1 MNSNPQAY
9 FQQLLQMGNTPQ
21 QIMQNLI
28 NQNPQMQVLFNQM
41 QQSGLT
47 TEQFI
52 MQMAKQRGVPINP
65 QMVQQTINQ
74 LNGMIP
80 NQNRF

>member
-1 MNSNPQAY
+1 MNSNPQA
-9 FQQLLQMGNTPQ
+9 FLQELLKMGSTPQ
-21 QIMQNLI
+21 QITQTLI
-28 NQNPQMQVLFNQM
+28 QRNPQMQVLLNQM

-52 MQMAKQRGVPINP
+52 MQLAKQRGMNINP
-65 QMVQQTINQ
+65 QMIQQTINQ

-80 NQNRF
+80 R

>member
-1 MNSNPQAY
+1 MNSNPQVF
-9 FQQLLQMGNTPQ
+9 FQELLKMGSTPQ
-21 QIMQNLI
+21 QITQALI
-28 NQNPQMQVLFNQM
+28 QRNPQMQVLLNQM

-52 MQMAKQRGVPINP
+52 MQMAKQRGMNVNP
-65 QMVQQTINQ
+65 QMIQQTINQ

-80 NQNRF
+80 H

>member
-1 MNSNPQAY
+1 MNSNPQVL
-9 FQQLLQMGNTPQ
+9 FQELLKMGSTPQ
-21 QIMQNLI
+21 QITQALI
-28 NQNPQMQVLFNQM
+28 QRNPQMQVLLNQM

-52 MQMAKQRGVPINP
+52 MQMAKQRGMNVNP
-65 QMVQQTINQ
+65 QMIQQTINQ

-80 NQNRF
+80 H

>member
-1 MNSNPQAY
+1 MNSNPQA
-9 FQQLLQMGNTPQ
+9 LLQELLKMGSTPQ
-21 QIMQNLI
+21 QITQALI
-28 NQNPQMQVLFNQM
+28 QRNPQMQVLLNQM

-52 MQMAKQRGVPINP
+52 MQMAKQRGMNINP
-65 QMVQQTINQ
+65 QMIQQTINQ

-80 NQNRF
+80 R

>member
-1 MNSNPQAY
+1 
-9 FQQLLQMGNTPQ
+9 MGSTPQ
-21 QIMQNLI
+21 QITQTLI
-28 NQNPQMQVLFNQM
+28 QRNPQMQVLLNQM

-52 MQMAKQRGVPINP
+52 MQMAKQRGMNINP
-65 QMVQQTINQ
+65 QMIQQTINQ

-80 NQNRF
+80 H

>member
-1 MNSNPQAY
+1 MNPNAVNPQVL
-9 FQQLLQMGNTPQ
+9 FQQLLKMGNNPQ

-28 NQNPQMQVLFNQM
+28 NQNPQMQVIYNQM
-41 QQSGLT
+41 KQSGLS

-52 MQMAKQRGVPINP
+52 MQMAKQKGIPINQ
-65 QMVQQTINQ
+65 QMLQQTINQ

-80 NQNRF
+80 H

>member
-1 MNSNPQAY
+1 MNSNPQAL
-9 FQQLLQMGNTPQ
+9 FQELLRMGNNPQ
-21 QIMQNLI
+21 QITQALI
-28 NQNPQMQVLFNQM
+28 QRNPQMQVLINQM

-52 MQMAKQRGVPINP
+52 MQMAKQRGMNINP
-65 QMVQQTINQ
+65 QTIQQTINQ

-80 NQNRF
+80 R